1 MGANFLAPQFWDSK
15 KVAALG
21 GVGKALWACMI
32 TGPQL
37 SKVPGLYRG
46 SQETFYKFM
55 RPWSRDEVDSAFKAI
70 LVAGFAQFD
79 ADDDVIRLPKV
90 WKYHPPQNSNQI
102 LSWRRAWVDF
112 PNIDLKFQ
120 HLESLRLLANRS
132 DSGPKAFDA
141 YFGGIRQGYPE
152 TYPFDRSWV
161 HEAKGG
167 NHYPKGSGNGTANHS
182 PAAVSDTKKDFV
194 IYGREEISERDPD
207 PDQNTDP
214 DPDPRLPQG
223 PSNGSGTVS
232 ETVPVM
238 VNGRITKDGSYERAS
253 ERPTGQRVRERT
265 RSSAAAT
272 NGHSVDVGKDP
283 PVNDGAVPGRGP
295 EGGGSEE
302 VDEPL
307 AQRLARMGFVTD

>member
-15 KVAALG
+15 KVAGLG
-21 GVGKALWACMI
+21 GAGKALLACMI

-55 RPWSRDEVDSAFKAI
+55 RPWSRDEVDHAFKAI
-70 LVAGFAQFD
+70 LVAGIAQFD

-120 HLESLRLLANRS
+120 HLDSLRLLANRS

-141 YFGGIRQGYPE
+141 YFGGIRQGQPE

-161 HEAKGG
+161 DEARGG
-167 NHYPKGSGNGTANHS
+167 NHYRKGSPNRSTN
-182 PAAVSDTKKDFV
+182 PPSDTKKDHLSFCE
-194 IYGREEISERDPD
+194 RRDP
-207 PDQNTDP
+207 
-214 DPDPRLPQG
+214 RG
-223 PSNGSGTVS
+223 SRSGSESGSGYGSGFAVTPRVF
-232 ETVPVM
+232 EWFW
-238 VNGRITKDGSYERAS
+238 NG
-253 ERPTGQRVRERT
+253 
-265 RSSAAAT
+265 
-272 NGHSVDVGKDP
+272 
-283 PVNDGAVPGRGP
+283 
-295 EGGGSEE
+295 
-302 VDEPL
+302 
-307 AQRLARMGFVTD
+307 